1 MNIFNLRIQ
10 KNIDS
15 ERKLLLT
22 NEWKIYPYE
31 FMLEIEVWNR
41 NINSKDIINIITN
54 IIHK

>member
-1 MNIFNLRIQ
+1 MNIFKLRIQ

-22 NEWKIYPYE
+22 NEWKIYTYE

>member
-1 MNIFNLRIQ
+1 MNIFKLRIQ